1 MREASMRSKVPVSGL
16 AGIFLAVVFFAVMG
30 SLVLSG
36 RLAEPDTG
44 RPPAVELRKLVKGGL
59 VPARGH

>member
-1 MREASMRSKVPVSGL
+1 MRSKVPVSGL
-16 AGIFLAVVFFAVMG
+16 AGIFLAVVFFAVIG

-44 RPPAVELRKLVKGGL
+44 RPPAVELPKLVKGGL